1 MASGRQRFPI
11 ISDGLPTQLPDI
23 DADETREW
31 IESFDDV
38 VRTHGRARARYVM
51 LRLLER
57 AREQSVGVPGLRST
71 DFINTIPPERE
82 PWFPGDEYVERR
94 IRAYIRWN
102 AAVMVSRANRPGLGV
117 GGHIATYAS
126 AASLYEVGFNHFF
139 HGKDHRESGD
149 QIFIQ
154 GHAAPGM
161 YARAFLEGRLSED
174 QLNGFRQEL
183 SHAGGGLPSYPHP
196 RLMPDFWEF
205 PTVSMGL
212 GAINAVYQ
220 ARFNRYLLARQ
231 LKDTSR
237 SRVWAFLGDG
247 ETDEP
252 EVLGSIGL
260 AAREELD
267 NLTFVINCNLQRLD
281 GPVRGNGKIIQEL
294 EAFFRGAGWNV
305 IKVIWG
311 RDWDP
316 LLARDTDGALVN
328 KMNTT
333 PDGQFQTYA
342 VESGAYTREHFFG
355 GDPRLRAMAAQLTDD
370 QVRNLSRG
378 GHDYH
383 KVYAAFMAAT
393 EHVGQPTVIL
403 AHTIKGWTLG
413 PDFEGR
419 NATHQMKK
427 LTVAELKAFRD
438 RLYLDIPDSALEA
451 ELPPYYHPG
460 EQSDEIQYMKERRN
474 ALGGY
479 LPKRVVRP
487 RPLELP
493 ADSAFAELR
502 RGSGRQQIATTM
514 AFVRLLKDLMKDPA
528 IGERFVPIIPDEART
543 FGMDSLFPT
552 AKIYSPHGQTYEAV
566 DRALLLSYK
575 ESEQGQILH
584 EGISEAGAMASVA
597 AAGSAYATHGTPMIP
612 VYIFYS
618 MFGFQR
624 TGDQMWALG
633 DQLGRGFLLGATAG
647 RTTLTGEGLQH
658 NDGHSMLLAS
668 VSPACVSYDAAWA
681 YEIAAIVKDG
691 LHRMYGSSP
700 EHPDGEDV
708 FYYLTV
714 YNEPYVQPAE
724 PADYPGGTQALEQ
737 AILRGLYRYSAGP
750 DGTGEATAD
759 STGEAAG
766 DGTGEDRTACRRPR
780 ARILASGVAMRWAL
794 GAQRLLA
801 DDWGVSAEAW
811 SATSWT
817 QLRRD
822 GLACEQW
829 NLLNPEEEARVPY
842 VTAVLGSQPGPVV
855 AVSDWIRAVPDQ
867 IARWVPGPFTSLG
880 TDGWGFSDTRAAARR
895 FFGVD
900 AESVTLAVLHE
911 LVRLGDLKH
920 EVLTEAIT
928 KYRLDLE
935 VSEALKSSSEA
946 LKG

>member
-1 MASGRQRFPI
+1 MASGRQRFSI

-23 DADETREW
+23 DPDETREW
-31 IESFDDV
+31 VESFDDI
-38 VRTHGRARARYVM
+38 VRTHGRSRARYVM

-57 AREQSVGVPGLRST
+57 AREQQVGVPGLRST
-71 DFINTIPPERE
+71 DYINTIPPERE

-102 AAVMVSRANRPGLGV
+102 AAVMVSRANRPGMGV

-139 HGKDHRESGD
+139 RGKDHGESGD
-149 QIFIQ
+149 QVFFQ
-154 GHAAPGM
+154 GHAAPGI
-161 YARAFLEGRLSED
+161 YARAYLEGRLSEQ

-183 SHAGGGLPSYPHP
+183 SHPGGGLPSYPHP

-237 SRVWAFLGDG
+237 SRVWSFLGDG

-252 EVLGSIGL
+252 EVRGAIAI

-294 EAFFRGAGWNV
+294 EASFRGAGWNV

-316 LLARDTDGALVN
+316 LLAKDTDGVLVN

-342 VESGAYTREHFFG
+342 VENGAYTRENFFG
-355 GDPRLRAMAAQLTDD
+355 GDPRLRAMVEHLSDD
-370 QVRNLSRG
+370 EIRNLSRG
-378 GHDYH
+378 GHDYR
-383 KVYAAFMAAT
+383 KVYAAFKAAT

-413 PDFEGR
+413 PDFEAR

-427 LTVAELKAFRD
+427 LTVAELKEFRD
-438 RLYLDIPDSALEA
+438 RLYLEIPDAALEA

-460 EQSDEIQYMKERRN
+460 EKSDEIQYMLERRA

-479 LPKRVVRP
+479 LPKRVVRA
-487 RPLELP
+487 RPLALP
-493 ADSAFAELR
+493 PDAVYAELR
-502 RGSGRQQIATTM
+502 GGSGKQPVATTM
-514 AFVRLLKDLMKDPA
+514 AFVRLLKDLMKDA
-528 IGERFVPIIPDEART
+528 EIGDRFVPVIPDEART

-552 AKIYSPHGQTYEAV
+552 AKIYDPHGQTYEAV
-566 DRALLLSYK
+566 DRTLLLSYK
-575 ESEQGQILH
+575 EAATGQILH
-584 EGISEAGAMASVA
+584 EGISEAGAMASTTA
-597 AAGSAYATHGTPMIP
+597 AATAYATHATHMIP
-612 VYIFYS
+612 IYIFYS

-658 NDGHSMLLAS
+658 NDGHSVLLAS
-668 VSPACVSYDAAWA
+668 VSPACVAYDAAWA
-681 YEIAAIVKDG
+681 YELSYIVKDA
-691 LHRMYGSSP
+691 LRRMYGSTAD
-700 EHPDGEDV
+700 HPDGEDI

-714 YNEPYVQPAE
+714 YNEPYIQPAE
-724 PADYPGGTQALEQ
+724 PADFDGGSAALERG
-737 AILRGLYRYSAGP
+737 ILRGLYRFAAAPELPENGQSST
-750 DGTGEATAD
+750 TGEHPQAQ
-759 STGEAAG
+759 
-766 DGTGEDRTACRRPR
+766 
-780 ARILASGVAMRWAL
+780 ILASGVALRWAQE
-794 GAQRLLA
+794 AQRLLA
-801 DDWGVSAEAW
+801 EDWGIRAGTW

-817 QLRRD
+817 ELRREA
-822 GLACEQW
+822 LACEEW
-829 NLLNPEEEARVPY
+829 NMLQPEAEQRVPY
-842 VTAVLGSQPGPVV
+842 VTRVLNGHQGPVV

-867 IARWVPGPFTSLG
+867 IARWVQAPYTSLG
-880 TDGWGFSDTRAAARR
+880 TDGWGFSDTRPAARR
-895 FFGVD
+895 FFHVD
-900 AESVTLAVLHE
+900 AESITVAVLGE
-911 LVRLGDLKH
+911 LARLG
-920 EVLTEAIT
+920 EVKPEVVAEAISR
-928 KYRLDLE
+928 YRLDLA
-935 VSEALKSSSEA
+935 VSEAL
-946 LKG
+946 

>member
-1 MASGRQRFPI
+1 VASGRQRFSI

-23 DADETREW
+23 DPEETREW
-31 IESFDDV
+31 LESFDDI
-38 VRTHGRARARYVM
+38 VRTHGRTRARYVM

-57 AREQSVGVPGLRST
+57 ARSQQVGVPGLRST
-71 DFINTIPPERE
+71 DYINTISPEAE

-139 HGKDHRESGD
+139 RGKDHGESGD
-149 QIFIQ
+149 QVFFQ
-154 GHAAPGM
+154 GHAAPGI
-161 YARAFLEGRLSED
+161 YARAYLEGRLTEQ

-183 SHAGGGLPSYPHP
+183 SHPGGGLPSYPHP

-212 GAINAVYQ
+212 SAIEAVHQ

-231 LKDTSR
+231 IRDTSR
-237 SRVWAFLGDG
+237 SRVWCFLGDG
-247 ETDEP
+247 EMDEP
-252 EVLGSIGL
+252 EARGAIGI

-294 EAFFRGAGWNV
+294 EATFRGAGWNV

-316 LLARDTDGALVN
+316 LLAKDTDGVLVN

-342 VESGAYTREHFFG
+342 VETGAYTRENFFG
-355 GDPRLRAMAAQLTDD
+355 GDPRLRAMVEHMSDD
-370 QVRNLSRG
+370 EIRNLSRG
-378 GHDYH
+378 GHDYR
-383 KVYAAFMAAT
+383 KVYAAFKSAT

-413 PDFEGR
+413 PDFEAR

-427 LTVAELKAFRD
+427 LTVAELKEFRD
-438 RLYLDIPDSALEA
+438 RLYLEIPDRALEA

-460 EQSDEIQYMKERRN
+460 EKSDEIQYMKERRA

-479 LPKRVVRP
+479 LPRRIVRA

-493 ADSAFAELR
+493 ADSVYDELR
-502 RGSGRQQIATTM
+502 RGSGKQPVATTM
-514 AFVRLLKDLMKDPA
+514 AFVRLLKDLMKDA
-528 IGERFVPIIPDEART
+528 GLGARFVPIIPDEART

-552 AKIYSPHGQTYEAV
+552 AKIYDPHGQTYEAV
-566 DRALLLSYK
+566 DRNLLLSYK
-575 ESEQGQILH
+575 ESERGQILH
-584 EGISEAGAMASVA
+584 EGISEAGAMASTI
-597 AAGSAYATHGTPMIP
+597 AAGTAYATHGAHMIP

-624 TGDQMWALG
+624 TGDQMWAMG
-633 DQLGRGFLLGATAG
+633 DQMGRGFLLGATAG

-668 VSPACVSYDAAWA
+668 TNPACVSYDAAWA
-681 YEIAAIVKDG
+681 YELAAIVKDA
-691 LHRMYGSSP
+691 LRRMYGSAP
-700 EHPDGEDV
+700 DHPDGEDV

-724 PADYPGGTQALEQ
+724 PADYEGGQEALER
-737 AILRGLYRYSAGP
+737 AIVRGLYRYAAAPEIAASAP
-750 DGTGEATAD
+750 TFTATGEHPQAQ
-759 STGEAAG
+759 
-766 DGTGEDRTACRRPR
+766 
-780 ARILASGVAMRWAL
+780 ILASGVALRWAL
-794 GAQRLLA
+794 DAQRLLA
-801 DDWGVSAEAW
+801 DDWGVQAAVW

-817 QLRRD
+817 ELRREALRTD
-822 GLACEQW
+822 EW
-829 NLLNPEEEARVPY
+829 NMLRPEAEHQVPY
-842 VTAVLGSQPGPVV
+842 LSRALEGQLGPVV
-855 AVSDWIRAVPDQ
+855 AVSDWMRAVPDQ
-867 IARWVPGPFTSLG
+867 IARWVPAPFTSLG
-880 TDGWGFSDTRAAARR
+880 TDGFGFSDTRPAARR
-895 FFGVD
+895 FFHVD
-900 AESVTLAVLHE
+900 AQSIAVAVLAQ
-911 LVRLGDLKH
+911 LARMG
-920 EVLTEAIT
+920 EVKPEVVSQAIAR
-928 KYRLDLE
+928 YGLDLD
-935 VSEALKSSSEA
+935 VSDAL
-946 LKG
+946 